1 MEMLT
6 LYTIASLALASVT
19 LIGGGKWLQ
28 IREHNKLKRVL
39 RNGRQYEALILD
51 AQPIKPSIFNT
62 ENIRLRV
69 QILSEKPVV
78 MEFNYDAPYTEWREL
93 TTGKVVTVDIDPDDQ
108 RNVMLVR
115 KSSQPKAAP
124 AAGRSALLAF

>member
-115 KSSQPKAAP
+115 KSSQPKATP
-124 AAGRSALLAF
+124 AARRSALLAF